1 MKTALRVS
9 LLLRIHGNSL
19 PFSSKVQGCSIITGN
34 YEATS
39 FLRFEKEKEEK
50 GRVERGE
57 GVASSYDGIYPRAC
71 SHRQDFL
78 SMKKKPAMLFAV
90 ETYASPSPSFMVS
103 AFQCCRMGE
112 LREGNGAKAK
122 SDNRRNSKP
131 LVARIRD

>member
-34 YEATS
+34 SEATS
-39 FLRFEKEKEEK
+39 FLRSEKEKEEK

-57 GVASSYDGIYPRAC
+57 GVASRAC

-112 LREGNGAKAK
+112 LREGNRAKAK